1 MTSGTSTFSLL
12 KVSNADKYAVVKA
25 IFKWVSKVIRV
36 CIGFALLCLVI
47 VKRKEK
53 KIFST
58 QGHSSKMDG
67 DHVARQLKAKS
78 HKNTISAVWPEPYA
92 YAPSCGDHGV
102 ATIDICFVL
111 ITGLINN
118 FFLLKKIVL
127 RHCNIS
133 RLHEFTWLT
142 LKDLEN
148 WKKQRSSRRTG

>member
-1 MTSGTSTFSLL
+1 MTSTLSLL

-111 ITGLINN
+111 ITGLIYN
-118 FFLLKKIVL
+118 FF
-127 RHCNIS
+127 C
-133 RLHEFTWLT
+133 
-142 LKDLEN
+142 
-148 WKKQRSSRRTG
+148 